1 MFRMIFCL
9 ERNRKATGGKRKGAL
24 PKQNIKKGAWDP
36 LGINWVSL
44 LFRIGYFR
52 QFWQVFRKS
61 RETPVVL
68 AIHSSWYSGAK

>member
-1 MFRMIFCL
+1 MAKNDFCMGS
-9 ERNRKATGGKRKGAL
+9 NRKAMGCKGIDHLRSGMWKRGLGA
-24 PKQNIKKGAWDP
+24 PFGPIWFF
-36 LGINWVSL
+36 L
-44 LFRIGYFR
+44 LIPTGYFR